1 MTVEEA
7 KIMKTQNKAYVSMRY
22 AMDKKKAEKLQNG
35 LHFIGAKVVAWYC
48 VAGLFV
54 FGFVFGF
61 VFVFV
66 PVSSFSSFDRF
77 FVFGCIWHGH
87 NLHAVHVALISLR
100 IFVYTGWKAHNSH
113 TLFFEDEAEAEQ
125 FQAAPHEHFDTVPEL
140 MQTSYNRVRKVTL
153 TLTPGLTPALTLTL
167 NPNPKP

>member
-1 MTVEEA
+1 MNSSKTKGGVHKLERETVLSLSRFLPLLLSLSLPLTLSFLFIPSFSLPPHFLCPYLCAYLFLLPCLSLYLTTFWKPQDIPMTVEEA

-77 FVFGCIWHGH
+77 FVFGCI
-87 NLHAVHVALISLR
+87 
-100 IFVYTGWKAHNSH
+100 
-113 TLFFEDEAEAEQ
+113 
-125 FQAAPHEHFDTVPEL
+125 
-140 MQTSYNRVRKVTL
+140 
-153 TLTPGLTPALTLTL
+153 
-167 NPNPKP
+167 